1 MIRGLEYLLYE
12 ERIQG
17 LKFSVW
23 ETLLRGDVIE
33 TIKSRIERV
42 HKEKFLLHA
51 KHTRTCI
58 YRNQRSS
65 NKTKGWTKR
74 STVLLYPMQ
83 NELVELKAI
92 SLNGFEQIIV
102 IRTINGC

>member
-33 TIKSRIERV
+33 TIKSCIERV
-42 HKEKFLLHA
+42 HKEKFLLLT
-51 KHTRTCI
+51 KHTCTCTYI

-65 NKTKGWTKR
+65 SKKKY
-74 STVLLYPMQ
+74 SP
-83 NELVELKAI
+83 
-92 SLNGFEQIIV
+92 SLPNAE
-102 IRTINGC
+102 